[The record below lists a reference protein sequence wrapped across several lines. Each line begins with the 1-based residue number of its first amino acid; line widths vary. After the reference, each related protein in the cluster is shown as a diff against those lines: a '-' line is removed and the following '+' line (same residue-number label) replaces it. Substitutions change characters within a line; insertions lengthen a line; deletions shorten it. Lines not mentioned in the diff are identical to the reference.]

1 MKNIKAPFVNNGRTV
16 ALQCS
21 EMSSSLHQGR
31 RIRHSLFEPFDQRRR
46 RSDLIGKIWHP
57 SFVKIDDQRTEK
69 NNSDTAKKHG
79 SGVAS
84 EWLREKAKEEDFFFR
99 GGRLKSQRNPP
110 PLFLS
115 LMLN

>member
-69 NNSDTAKKHG
+69 NNIDTAKKHG

-99 GGRLKSQRNPP
+99 GGD
-110 PLFLS
+110 
-115 LMLN
+115 

>member
-1 MKNIKAPFVNNGRTV
+1 VKNIKAPFVNNGRTV

-99 GGRLKSQRNPP
+99 GGD
-110 PLFLS
+110 
-115 LMLN
+115 